1 MSHKGSRHRLGSKT
15 AYDECPLWNKKK
27 PQSLIEIIKEY
38 PSEMLTYEC
47 GFDIEQFDLPLETYF
62 KSIQEIQL
70 EAITGDLAMLADPTN
85 PPRIFLITNNN
96 DQTCKV
102 AVWMD

>member
-1 MSHKGSRHRLGSKT
+1 MSHKGSWSRVSNHKAWQES
-15 AYDECPLWNKKK
+15 PLWNKPK

-38 PSEMLTYEC
+38 PSEMLSYEK
-47 GFDIEQFDLPLETYF
+47 GFDIEQYDLPLETYF
-62 KSIQEIQL
+62 KSIEEIPL
-70 EAITGDLAMLADPTN
+70 EAITSDLNELVDNTK
-85 PPRIFLITNNN
+85 PPRIFLITNNQ